1 MARLLP
7 ATTGPERRITMELTR
22 WDPFRDLQ
30 SLQDRMNRLF
40 SESVARVTGK
50 PDEVFGGN
58 WAPTVDIYDDDHEFV
73 VKADLPG
80 LEIKDIDLHIQENIL
95 TLKGERHM
103 EKEVEKDRYHRIE
116 RSYGSFQRSF
126 TLPNIVDPE
135 KVKARFKDGVLEIR
149 IPKLER
155 AKPKQIQVET
165 Q

>member
-1 MARLLP
+1 
-7 ATTGPERRITMELTR
+7 MELTR

-30 SLQDRMNRLF
+30 ALQDRMNRLF
-40 SESVARVTGK
+40 SESVSRVTGRS
-50 PDEVFGGN
+50 DEVFGGH
-58 WAPTVDIYDDDHEFV
+58 WAPTVDIFEDDQAFV

-80 LEIKDIDLHIQENIL
+80 LEIKDIDLQIQENIL
-95 TLKGERHM
+95 TLKGERRM

-135 KVKARFKDGVLEIR
+135 KVKAKFKDGVLEIR

-155 AKPKQIQVET
+155 AQPKQIQVEVR
-165 Q
+165 